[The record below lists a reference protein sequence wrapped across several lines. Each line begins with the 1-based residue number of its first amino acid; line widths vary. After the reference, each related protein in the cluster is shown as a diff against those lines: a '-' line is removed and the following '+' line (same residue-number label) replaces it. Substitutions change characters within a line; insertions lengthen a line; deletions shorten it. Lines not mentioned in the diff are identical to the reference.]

1 MHRTSLSLFSL
12 CEGRDSLG
20 QLLTLR
26 GVKFPLQNASR
37 RDKDAVPHAD
47 NAQTYSTLFLS
58 WRRPDKGA
66 RRMTVLPCIVHAN
79 SASG

>member
-26 GVKFPLQNASR
+26 GASR